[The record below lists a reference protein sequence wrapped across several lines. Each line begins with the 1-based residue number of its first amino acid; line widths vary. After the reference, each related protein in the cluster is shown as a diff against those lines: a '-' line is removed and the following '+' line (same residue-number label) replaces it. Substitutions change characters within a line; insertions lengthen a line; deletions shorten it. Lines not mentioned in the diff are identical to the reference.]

1 MINLWYM
8 SFTVN
13 LQSATDSKRYL
24 LKDRPNGAK

>member
-8 SFTVN
+8 SLTVN
-13 LQSATDSKRYL
+13 LQGVTDSKCYL